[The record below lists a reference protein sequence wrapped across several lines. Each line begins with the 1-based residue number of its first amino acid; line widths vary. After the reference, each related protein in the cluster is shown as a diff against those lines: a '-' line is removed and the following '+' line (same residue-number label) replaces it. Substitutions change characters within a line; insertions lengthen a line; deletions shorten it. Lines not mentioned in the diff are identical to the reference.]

1 VRLVDD
7 LLEVSRITRG
17 KIELRKEVVDIGSM
31 VRSAVETSRPFIEA
45 AGHQLDVTV
54 SSEPLRVE
62 GDPVRLTQIFANLLN
77 NAAKYTDA
85 GGRIW
90 LTITRSGDSVVVSVR
105 DTGVGIPPDTLRRVF
120 ELFMQGDRHAGRAQG
135 GLGIGLTLAKSLV
148 EMHGGTIRA
157 FSEGLGRGSEFVV
170 RLPLSTSRT
179 SPHAT
184 REDEEPIPALP
195 PRRVLVVDDN
205 RDAAESMGMLLK
217 LLGVDAHVVHNG
229 PDALAAVGFYKPT
242 VVLLDIGMPGMDGKE
257 VARRIRQRP
266 DAKDITLIALTGWG
280 QEEDR
285 RRTMAAGF
293 DFHLIKPADI
303 NALRALLMSIE
314 GGRQDRRPAP

>member
-1 VRLVDD
+1 V
-7 LLEVSRITRG
+7 
-17 KIELRKEVVDIGSM
+17 
-31 VRSAVETSRPFIEA
+31 A
-45 AGHQLDVTV
+45 
-54 SSEPLRVE
+54 
-62 GDPVRLTQIFANLLN
+62 
-77 NAAKYTDA
+77 
-85 GGRIW
+85 
-90 LTITRSGDSVVVSVR
+90 VSVR
-105 DTGVGIPPDTLRRVF
+105 DTGVGIPADTLRRVF

-148 EMHGGTIRA
+148 EMHGGSIRA

-170 RLPLSTSRT
+170 RLPLSTSGRPAGA
-179 SPHAT
+179 SG
-184 REDEEPIPALP
+184 EGQEPIPALT

-229 PDALAAVGFYKPT
+229 SDALEALGFYKPT
-242 VVLLDIGMPGMDGKE
+242 VVILDIGMPGMDGKE

-266 DAKDITLIALTGWG
+266 DFKDITLIALTGWG

-293 DFHLIKPADI
+293 DYHLIKPADI

-314 GGRQDRRPAP
+314 SGPQGRRTTH

>member
-1 VRLVDD
+1 
-7 LLEVSRITRG
+7 
-17 KIELRKEVVDIGSM
+17 
-31 VRSAVETSRPFIEA
+31 
-45 AGHQLDVTV
+45 
-54 SSEPLRVE
+54 
-62 GDPVRLTQIFANLLN
+62 
-77 NAAKYTDA
+77 
-85 GGRIW
+85 
-90 LTITRSGDSVVVSVR
+90 
-105 DTGVGIPPDTLRRVF
+105 
-120 ELFMQGDRHAGRAQG
+120 
-135 GLGIGLTLAKSLV
+135 
-148 EMHGGTIRA
+148 
-157 FSEGLGRGSEFVV
+157 
-170 RLPLSTSRT
+170 
-179 SPHAT
+179 
-184 REDEEPIPALP
+184 
-195 PRRVLVVDDN
+195 
-205 RDAAESMGMLLK
+205 MGMLLK